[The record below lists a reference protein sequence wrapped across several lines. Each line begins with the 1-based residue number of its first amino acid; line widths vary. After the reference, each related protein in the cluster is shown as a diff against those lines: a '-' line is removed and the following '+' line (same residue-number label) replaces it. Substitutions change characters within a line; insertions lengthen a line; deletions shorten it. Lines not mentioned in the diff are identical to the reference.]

1 MDYFDGIKVGDKV
14 YTAMGT
20 PLMVCEVAMKCFDA
34 KSYDSEEGRQIAFN
48 FDGRLLDY
56 EQLGQ
61 VVFWK
66 PPPRFDPP
74 PRPKRKVKRERSNMP
89 CTVVIHGDRIGFFT
103 SNVTYWLGPAQFI
116 DGSAHVEWE
125 VEE

>member
-74 PRPKRKVKRERSNMP
+74 PRPKRKVKKEGWTRRDAIDP
-89 CTVVIHGDRIGFFT
+89 CLFT
-103 SNVTYWLGPAQFI
+103 TKESLLEYSPGCTPVHL
-116 DGSAHVEWE
+116 DWE
-125 VEE
+125 EEK